1 MSHVVRA
8 AVLALGCLL
17 AAPAL
22 AESTGTETEVPQDG
36 RLTGQ
41 EALIELVAGR
51 TQYGNRSD
59 GTSDIEYHAPDG
71 RSAYWYEGCL
81 WRGQWWATE
90 EMLCYL
96 YPTTDWPGPH
106 CFTVERRAGAYY
118 FVAANDSDAPLTI
131 RITANE
137 PGNTENFPMDAEGG
151 CNLISMLE

>member
-1 MSHVVRA
+1 MSHVVTA

-22 AESTGTETEVPQDG
+22 AESEAEPPPDG
-36 RLTGQ
+36 RLTGR
-41 EALIELVAGR
+41 EALTELVADR
-51 TQYGNRSD
+51 TQYGDRSD
-59 GTSDIEYHAPDG
+59 GSSDIEYHAADG

-106 CFTVERRAGAYY
+106 CFTVERQAGDYY
-118 FVAANDSDAPLTI
+118 FVAANDSYDPLTI